1 MKHKTIKQ
9 LWAVVAI
16 IGIIAMVFFTIMPIF
31 Q

>member
-1 MKHKTIKQ
+1 MHHKTAKS
-9 LWAVVAI
+9 LWTVIAL